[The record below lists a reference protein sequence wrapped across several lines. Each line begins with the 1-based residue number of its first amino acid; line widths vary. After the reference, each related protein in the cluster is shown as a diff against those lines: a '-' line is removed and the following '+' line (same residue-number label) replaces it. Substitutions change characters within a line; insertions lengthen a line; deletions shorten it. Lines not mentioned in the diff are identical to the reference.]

1 MNKIT
6 INSNLVRGRLD
17 TIPTEEGGK
26 TSRNF
31 QVLFFP
37 DECPPPPKNWIKL
50 TNSLDPFRVHASIF
64 EAECILIRRIR
75 SRPREIDRFSKNAK
89 LRSSRNRYDSIHLIH
104 LIFHNSLSDE
114 TSGILRQFVPKEKKE
129 KKWKGKEET
138 QQPQLQ
144 INSLYQRHEYRYHE

>member
-37 DECPPPPKNWIKL
+37 DECPPPPKNWI

-114 TSGILRQFVPKEKKE
+114 TSGISACSKRKKG
-129 KKWKGKEET
+129 KKWKGKKET

>member
-17 TIPTEEGGK
+17 TIPTEEGGE

-64 EAECILIRRIR
+64 EAECILIRRNR
-75 SRPREIDRFSKNAK
+75 SIATARNVFQKMQNFDHLDTDTIPN
-89 LRSSRNRYDSIHLIH
+89 SSN
-104 LIFHNSLSDE
+104 FP
-114 TSGILRQFVPKEKKE
+114 QF
-129 KKWKGKEET
+129 T
-138 QQPQLQ
+138 
-144 INSLYQRHEYRYHE
+144 